1 MVLPIEMYKTKITK
15 KGQITLPSEY
25 REKLDL
31 NTGSVVVVEIKNN
44 NILVKKPKSD
54 LKKLFGSWSDLS
66 DKQLKQI
73 KLIWRGWNEKNIR
86 RF

>member
-1 MVLPIEMYKTKITK
+1 MYKTKITK
-15 KGQITLPSEY
+15 KGQITLPSEF

-31 NTGSVVVVEIKNN
+31 STGSVVVVELKSNQ
-44 NILVKKPKSD
+44 ILVKKPKSG
-54 LKKLFGSWSDLS
+54 LEKLFGSWSDLS

-73 KLIWRGWNEKNIR
+73 RSIWRGWNDKSIR

>member
-1 MVLPIEMYKTKITK
+1 MYKTKITK

-31 NTGSVVVVEIKNN
+31 STGSVVVVELKSNQ
-44 NILVKKPKSD
+44 ILVKKPKSE

-66 DKQLKQI
+66 DKKLKQI
-73 KLIWRGWNEKNIR
+73 RSVWRGWNEKNIR
-86 RF
+86 GF